1 MPPPIAAL
9 SAEMLRNPVTIQ
21 MQRQAAPASGIT
33 QAVYPVPQELKPV
46 LVVHL
51 LTRGTMTQ
59 ALIFT
64 RTKHRANRLADFLV
78 RSGIKTERIHGN
90 RSQAQRTAALAGFRS
105 GTYPVLVATDIAAR
119 GIDVEA
125 LGHVVNFDVPMA
137 PDDYIH
143 RVGRTGRAEMTG
155 EAFTLVSPQEEGELR
170 DIEKVLGRRLPRVTV
185 PDFDYAARPQA
196 KLEIPLAQ
204 RIAEIRAR
212 KRGER
217 ERAAAN
223 SARRSA
229 AQRGRPVAPI
239 AAAGR
244 GRPASAPA
252 IPPAGSRTVV
262 RAAAGAD
269 DRPSSSSQRKPASC
283 PSLIVTLSRVTDWR
297 PDHVHTMLHR
307 DDYDNFE
314 SSSTDPAVAL
324 ALLGAACRQLE
335 QLARFSLAGS
345 TRQYHRA
352 VSVVHDICDAL
363 TDCEAAGVP
372 DAEIRDVLKTARE
385 IHGASPFVTRLQQWP
400 RGYPGD
406 FETIEWLWRGR
417 QPCPGR
423 ARSRTPSR
431 PTRSTP
437 PSRSSIATRS
447 ASRPPACC
455 RRWPPRGPAA
465 SCRSG
470 AAAAPTCERSS
481 IRCRSSATLRPLR
494 QRQGC
499 LVLLTRQARSDRRS
513 AATSS
518 TAWSRRVLRRV
529 RDYGPFDLILAGGL
543 FDYLSDRFIARTLS
557 DAWGTLL
564 APGGR
569 IVFTNIACG
578 NPFRVWIEYMA
589 DWRLIERSEEDIAT
603 ICREA
608 GIPVAPTMVRDA
620 TSLAIVATLRKS
632 AG

>member
-1 MPPPIAAL
+1 MNQLEHLVLDEADRMLDMGFLPEIRKILTHLPVRRQTLFFSATMPPPIAAL
-9 SAEMLRNPVTIQ
+9 SGEMLRSPVTIQ

-90 RSQAQRTAALAGFRS
+90 RSQSQRTAALAGFRN

-229 AQRGRPVAPI
+229 GQRGRPVTPLQPARAGPGGPPRPPRPSHPGGGRSFRGPG
-239 AAAGR
+239 GR
-244 GRPASAPA
+244 GR
-252 IPPAGSRTVV
+252 
-262 RAAAGAD
+262 
-269 DRPSSSSQRKPASC
+269 
-283 PSLIVTLSRVTDWR
+283 
-297 PDHVHTMLHR
+297 
-307 DDYDNFE
+307 
-314 SSSTDPAVAL
+314 
-324 ALLGAACRQLE
+324 
-335 QLARFSLAGS
+335 
-345 TRQYHRA
+345 
-352 VSVVHDICDAL
+352 
-363 TDCEAAGVP
+363 
-372 DAEIRDVLKTARE
+372 
-385 IHGASPFVTRLQQWP
+385 
-400 RGYPGD
+400 
-406 FETIEWLWRGR
+406 GR
-417 QPCPGR
+417 
-423 ARSRTPSR
+423 
-431 PTRSTP
+431 
-437 PSRSSIATRS
+437 
-447 ASRPPACC
+447 
-455 RRWPPRGPAA
+455 
-465 SCRSG
+465 
-470 AAAAPTCERSS
+470 
-481 IRCRSSATLRPLR
+481 
-494 QRQGC
+494 
-499 LVLLTRQARSDRRS
+499 
-513 AATSS
+513 
-518 TAWSRRVLRRV
+518 
-529 RDYGPFDLILAGGL
+529 
-543 FDYLSDRFIARTLS
+543 
-557 DAWGTLL
+557 
-564 APGGR
+564 
-569 IVFTNIACG
+569 
-578 NPFRVWIEYMA
+578 
-589 DWRLIERSEEDIAT
+589 
-603 ICREA
+603 
-608 GIPVAPTMVRDA
+608 
-620 TSLAIVATLRKS
+620 
-632 AG
+632 